1 MFTIEEIIDKKK
13 KFIFV
18 PIEVWLSTETQ
29 RSMIITCISPLCI
42 SAMETNW
49 RECWKVSS
57 HRESRELAIHV
68 NLEWSQNSAILE
80 RGERE
85 RKKEGE
91 GERKEGKR
99 EWVRDRWVMLIEVR
113 DRKNMFGS
121 SACLYDRMWK
131 QTILWPCWSRRSSI
145 FVDATLISRWY
156 SKRKNKKLERSR
168 AVLWFDQLF

>member
-1 MFTIEEIIDKKK
+1 
-13 KFIFV
+13 
-18 PIEVWLSTETQ
+18 
-29 RSMIITCISPLCI
+29 
-42 SAMETNW
+42 METNW

-57 HRESRELAIHV
+57 HRESRERFKRDTRELGVIAKFRYTRKR
-68 NLEWSQNSAILE
+68 LE
-80 RGERE
+80 RGARE
-85 RKKEGE
+85 RGKG
-91 GERKEGKR
+91 GKR

-145 FVDATLISRWY
+145 FVDAMLIFRWY

-168 AVLWFDQLF
+168 TSMARSIVLMPFLLDTGCFSNICYIK